1 MRSSFLLCA
10 AIALLAGAFLVNAT
24 PMLGAKQC
32 TWGPSYWCSNL
43 TNAKGCHAVRHCI
56 QTVWEKQ
63 NVPVD
68 DDSICKIC
76 KDMVTQARDQLRSN
90 ETMEELKEVFE
101 GSCNLIPI
109 KIVKKECDKLADDFV
124 PELVE
129 ALSSEMNPD
138 QVCSVAGL
146 CNNAHIDEQLKLYY
160 QSALDG
166 TMKKEE
172 ESNESKES
180 KESQESQEVVTT
192 TTKQQQQQHLLTCGN
207 CNHLSSLIAEKF
219 NKANRDEVLE
229 NILHL
234 CGEMSSFSDACSN
247 IVLTYFN
254 DIYNHMKENLNAFGI
269 CHMSGSCVAN
279 YHQHAEDPAE
289 PVDTVALASNLGDDI
304 PCKLCEQLV
313 QHLRDVLIA
322 NTTET
327 EFKQVLHGL
336 CNQTKGFKEEC
347 NSLVEQYYDVIYNA
361 LVNNLDASGACFLI
375 GVCPKGN
382 DEAFKGEIRPLL
394 PSFPPAEIK
403 VTLRKLGANEPK
415 FTQEQIHEMA
425 LPMDTLMGAAN
436 PSLLVENG
444 ELCSFCE
451 YVLHYIQVELSTPTT
466 EDKVKD
472 LVNNI
477 CNRLGHTL
485 RGECHNFI
493 DMYGDAVIALL
504 VQGLNPREVCPKLS
518 MCPANHDNFDD
529 VEIFAPETTKP
540 ATQPNVESNK
550 PTCPLCLF
558 AVQEAQE
565 KIKTDKS
572 KTSIKNVLDHL
583 CVHLPPKLRTECV
596 DFVETYSNEL
606 VDMLITDFTP
616 QEICVALKLCPSSGD
631 ELDDL
636 GIILDA
642 KSREHGVNEIDSNES
657 VEIAFGASPNCLLC
671 EEFIK
676 IAEKRI
682 GKEGKIKDE
691 IKQILDKSCDKISKN
706 IRKKCHKY
714 VAKYGDKIADL
725 IVKEMEPKVICRE
738 IGLCLWSEQEDLD
751 IDEALKYDV
760 VVLPD
765 QKIARQNERL
775 TGLDD
780 IVKDPPT
787 CVLCEFVMT
796 KLESELKNATTQ
808 DEIKNAVENICK
820 IMPKTVTKSCTKFI
834 DQYINTILAL
844 IGSVPPKMMC
854 QQMQLCMS
862 GLDVVSDEVIECG
875 VCHGATSALLPYFK
889 QHLDHESVTEYYML
903 LEGCQ
908 ALSAKYYDICN
919 RMIRTSGQIILNL
932 ARDGETDESS
942 ICTKIGKCFS
952 GEKSSLAF
960 ARVSA

>member
-1 MRSSFLLCA
+1 MRSSFLLSA

-63 NVPVD
+63 NVEVD

-146 CNNAHIDEQLKLYY
+146 CNNAHIDELLKFYY

-166 TMKKEE
+166 TLKEE
-172 ESNESKES
+172 DDESKAS
-180 KESQESQEVVTT
+180 KESQEVVSTT
-192 TTKQQQQQHLLTCGN
+192 PHQQQQQQQQQQHLLTCGN
-207 CNHLSSLIAEKF
+207 CNHLSSLIAENF

-269 CHMSGSCVAN
+269 CHLSGSCAAN
-279 YHQHAEDPAE
+279 YHKHAEDPVE
-289 PVDTVALASNLGDDI
+289 PVDAVALASNLGEDI

-347 NSLVEQYYDVIYNA
+347 DSLVEQYYDVIYNA

-382 DEAFKGEIRPLL
+382 EEAFMGEIRPLL
-394 PSFPPAEIK
+394 PSLPPAEIK

-425 LPMDTLMGAAN
+425 LPIDTLMGAAN

-444 ELCSFCE
+444 ELCTFCE

-472 LVNNI
+472 LVNNV
-477 CNRLGHTL
+477 CERLGHTL

-504 VQGLNPREVCPKLS
+504 VQGLNPREICPKLS

-529 VEIFAPETTKP
+529 VEIFAPETTKQS
-540 ATQPNVESNK
+540 TQRNVESDK

-558 AVQEAQE
+558 AVQQAQAQ
-565 KIKTDKS
+565 IKNDKS
-572 KTSIKNVLDHL
+572 KANIKNVLDHL
-583 CVHLPPKLRTECV
+583 CVHLPSKLQTECV

-606 VDMLITDFTP
+606 IDMLITDFTP
-616 QEICVALKLCPSSGD
+616 QEICVAVKLCPTTGD
-631 ELDDL
+631 EMDDL
-636 GIILDA
+636 GIILEA
-642 KSREHGVNEIDSNES
+642 KSREDVNEIDSNES

-682 GKEGKIKDE
+682 GKHTTKDDIK
-691 IKQILDKSCDKISKN
+691 KTLDQSCEKLRKN
-706 IRKKCHKY
+706 IRDKCHKY
-714 VAKYGDKIADL
+714 VARYGDKIADL
-725 IVKEMEPKVICRE
+725 LVKEMAPKVICRE

-760 VVLPD
+760 VVLPE
-765 QKIARQNERL
+765 ARQNDRL
-775 TGLDD
+775 TGLAD
-780 IVKDPPT
+780 IVRDPPT

-796 KLESELKNATTQ
+796 KLEAELKNATTQ
-808 DEIKNAVENICK
+808 DEIKHTVENICK
-820 IMPKTVTKSCTKFI
+820 IMPKTVTKSCNKFI

-854 QQMQLCMS
+854 QQIQLCMS

-875 VCHGATSALLPYFK
+875 VCHGATSALLPHFK

-908 ALSAKYYDICN
+908 VLSAKYYDICN
-919 RMIRTSGQIILNL
+919 RMIRTYGQSILNL
-932 ARDGETDESS
+932 ARDGETDETN
-942 ICTKIGKCFS
+942 ICAKIGKCFS
-952 GEKSSLAF
+952 DEKSSLAF
-960 ARVSA
+960 ARVAA

>member
-1 MRSSFLLCA
+1 MQSNFVLCA
-10 AIALLAGAFLVNAT
+10 AVALLAGAFLVSAT
-24 PMLGAKQC
+24 PLLGAKQC
-32 TWGPSYWCSNL
+32 TWGPSYWCKNL

-63 NVPVD
+63 NVEVD

-109 KIVKKECDKLADDFV
+109 KIVKKECTKLADDFV

-146 CNNAHIDEQLKLYY
+146 CNNARIDELLKFYY
-160 QSALDG
+160 TAALEG
-166 TMKKEE
+166 TLKEDDDLT
-172 ESNESKES
+172 ESKET
-180 KESQESQEVVTT
+180 KESVENKEQGVATT
-192 TTKQQQQQHLLTCGN
+192 TSQQQHLLTCGN
-207 CNHLSSLIAEKF
+207 CNHLGSLITEKF
-219 NKANRDEVLE
+219 NKANRDDILE

-254 DIYNHMKENLNAFGI
+254 DIYEHAKKNLNAAGI

-279 YHQHAEDPAE
+279 YHKHAEDPVEQEDA
-289 PVDTVALASNLGDDI
+289 VALASTLGDDI

-322 NTTET
+322 NTTES

-336 CNQTKGFKEEC
+336 CNQTKGFRDEC

-375 GVCPKGN
+375 GVCPKGSG
-382 DEAFKGEIRPLL
+382 EAFKGEIRPML
-394 PSFPPAEIK
+394 PILPPAEIK

-415 FTQEQIHEMA
+415 FTQEEIHSMT
-425 LPMDTLMGAAN
+425 LPIDTLMGAAN
-436 PSLLVENG
+436 PNLLVENG
-444 ELCSFCE
+444 ELCTFCE

-472 LVNNI
+472 VVNSI

-504 VQGLNPREVCPKLS
+504 IQGLNPREICPKLA
-518 MCPANHDNFDD
+518 MCPPNHENFDD
-529 VEIFAPETTKP
+529 VEIFAPETSKP
-540 ATQPNVESNK
+540 VVQPKDLSDK

-558 AVQEAQE
+558 AVEQAQI
-565 KIKTDKS
+565 KIKDDKS
-572 KTSIKNVLDHL
+572 KTNIKNVLDHL
-583 CVHLPPKLRTECV
+583 CVHLPTKLKTECV
-596 DFVETYSNEL
+596 DFVESYSNEL

-616 QEICVALKLCPSSGD
+616 QEICVAVKLCQSSGD
-631 ELDDL
+631 SLEDL
-636 GIILDA
+636 GISLGD
-642 KSREHGVNEIDSNES
+642 KSHEDGENEIDSKES
-657 VEIAFGASPNCLLC
+657 VEVALGYAPAPNCLLC

-682 GKEGKIKDE
+682 GKHTTKDDIKHA
-691 IKQILDKSCDKISKN
+691 LDQSCDKLRKN
-706 IRKKCHKY
+706 VREKCHKY
-714 VAKYGDKIADL
+714 VDKYGDKIADL
-725 IVKEMEPKVICRE
+725 LVKEMAPKVICRE
-738 IGLCLWSEQEDLD
+738 IGLCIWSEQEDLD

-765 QKIARQNERL
+765 HRMPNYNERL

-780 IVKDPPT
+780 MVKDPPS

-796 KLESELKNATTQ
+796 KLEAELKNATTQ
-808 DEIKNAVENICK
+808 DEIKHTVEGICK
-820 IMPKTVTKSCTKFI
+820 IMPKTVAKSCNKFI
-834 DQYINTILAL
+834 DQYINTILAM

-854 QQMQLCMS
+854 QEMQLCFT
-862 GLDVVSDEVIECG
+862 GLAVVSDEVIECG

-889 QHLDHESVTEYYML
+889 QHLDHEAITEYYML

-908 ALSAKYYDICN
+908 SLSAKYYDICH
-919 RMIRTSGQIILNL
+919 RMIRTYGQSILNL
-932 ARDGETDESS
+932 ARSGESDESS
-942 ICTKIGKCFS
+942 ICAKIGKCFN

-960 ARVSA
+960 AKVAA

>member
-1 MRSSFLLCA
+1 MRSSFLLSA
-10 AIALLAGAFLVNAT
+10 AIVLLAGAFLVNAT

-63 NVPVD
+63 NVEVD

-146 CNNAHIDEQLKLYY
+146 CNNAHIDELLKFYY

-166 TMKKEE
+166 TLKEE
-172 ESNESKES
+172 DDESKAS
-180 KESQESQEVVTT
+180 KESQEVVSTT
-192 TTKQQQQQHLLTCGN
+192 PHQQQQQQQQQQHLLTCGN
-207 CNHLSSLIAEKF
+207 CNHLSSLIAENF

-269 CHMSGSCVAN
+269 CHLSGSCAAN
-279 YHQHAEDPAE
+279 YHKHAEDPVE
-289 PVDTVALASNLGDDI
+289 PVDAVALASNLGEDI

-347 NSLVEQYYDVIYNA
+347 DSLVEQYYDVIYNA

-382 DEAFKGEIRPLL
+382 EEAFMGEIRPLL
-394 PSFPPAEIK
+394 PSLPPAEIK

-425 LPMDTLMGAAN
+425 LPIDTLMGAAN

-444 ELCSFCE
+444 ELCTFCE

-472 LVNNI
+472 LVNNV
-477 CNRLGHTL
+477 CERLGHTL

-504 VQGLNPREVCPKLS
+504 VQGLNPREICPKLS

-529 VEIFAPETTKP
+529 VEIFAPETTKQS
-540 ATQPNVESNK
+540 TQRNVESDK

-558 AVQEAQE
+558 AVQQAQAQ
-565 KIKTDKS
+565 IKNDKS
-572 KTSIKNVLDHL
+572 KANIKNVLDHL
-583 CVHLPPKLRTECV
+583 CVHLPSKLQTECV

-606 VDMLITDFTP
+606 IDMLITDFTP
-616 QEICVALKLCPSSGD
+616 QEICVAVKLCPTTGD
-631 ELDDL
+631 EMDDL
-636 GIILDA
+636 GIILEA
-642 KSREHGVNEIDSNES
+642 KSRENVNEIDSNES

-682 GKEGKIKDE
+682 GKHTTKDDIK
-691 IKQILDKSCDKISKN
+691 KTLDQSCEKLRKN
-706 IRKKCHKY
+706 IRDKCHKY
-714 VAKYGDKIADL
+714 VARYGDKIADL
-725 IVKEMEPKVICRE
+725 LVKEMAPKVICRE

-760 VVLPD
+760 VVLPE
-765 QKIARQNERL
+765 ARQNDRL
-775 TGLDD
+775 TGLAD
-780 IVKDPPT
+780 IVRDPPT

-796 KLESELKNATTQ
+796 KLEAELKNATTQ
-808 DEIKNAVENICK
+808 DEIKHTVENICK
-820 IMPKTVTKSCTKFI
+820 IMPKTVTKSCNKFI

-854 QQMQLCMS
+854 QQIQLCMS

-875 VCHGATSALLPYFK
+875 VCHGATSALLPHFK

-908 ALSAKYYDICN
+908 VLSAKYYDICN
-919 RMIRTSGQIILNL
+919 RMIRTYGQSILNL
-932 ARDGETDESS
+932 ARDGETDETN
-942 ICTKIGKCFS
+942 ICAKIGKCFS
-952 GEKSSLAF
+952 DEKSSLAF
-960 ARVSA
+960 ARVAA